1 MYNCMRLL
9 DITTAYNKE
18 ENIIAHHTFEY
29 LHLFFF
35 SLKRKHGQ
43 QKTRV
48 RWLTKLFNLKKC
60 CVNIMFVV
68 QKHLKTRN

>member
-35 SLKRKHGQ
+35 LLRGNMANRKQESDG
-43 QKTRV
+43 
-48 RWLTKLFNLKKC
+48 
-60 CVNIMFVV
+60 
-68 QKHLKTRN
+68 